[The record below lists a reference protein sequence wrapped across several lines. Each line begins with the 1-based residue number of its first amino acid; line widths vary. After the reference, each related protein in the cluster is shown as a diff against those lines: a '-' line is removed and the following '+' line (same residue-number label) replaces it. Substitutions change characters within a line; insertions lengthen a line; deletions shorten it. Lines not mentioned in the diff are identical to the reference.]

1 MDELRCNSLRC
12 RKSLAVEGTAVVT
25 TCSHIFCIE
34 CANAL
39 FSTPQVCPACETSLP
54 DLDDVAQMT
63 FNPHDSWKTSILSG
77 MSPTTILD
85 IASRALNFYTYQVQ
99 QEGAFQALITKNA
112 QERIAVLES
121 QCNTITR
128 DAHAEIR
135 LLKDRVKAA
144 EEGLALERRRAH
156 ELQETHRANAKAYT
170 KLKAQYDKAKQRA
183 LLQPGEAASFPAALH
198 GVGAGSTPAHTPR
211 VGSTARQTFV
221 AAGAHS
227 AQQHQQQYRASSTLS
242 HAPQQNVGA
251 SWTPH
256 GPSHG
261 AGSPYTPSH
270 LWHAQQQ
277 PSSRSRRTLVP
288 EPPLQQQHPSAASGA
303 GRFSNASGSGSGGG
317 RTPGSAGSAG
327 SGGGGGGQHK
337 GGAYRASPGGSGAG
351 ASGFLGQ
358 PSAGGGGF
366 GGGGRGGFRPAQPHS
381 RPGG

>member
-1 MDELRCNSLRC
+1 MDELR
-12 RKSLAVEGTAVVT
+12 AVVT

-144 EEGLALERRRAH
+144 EEGLAVERRRAH
-156 ELQETHRANAKAYT
+156 ELQETHRANARAYS

-183 LLQPGEAASFPAALH
+183 LLQPGEATSASFPAALQ
-198 GVGAGSTPAHTPR
+198 GVGVGNTPAHTPR

-221 AAGAHS
+221 AGGAHPHP
-227 AQQHQQQYRASSTLS
+227 QQQQYRASSTLS
-242 HAPQQNVGA
+242 QAQQPHGGA

-256 GPSHG
+256 GPSI
-261 AGSPYTPSH
+261 PYAHSNLSH
-270 LWHAQQQ
+270 PQAQS
-277 PSSRSRRTLVP
+277 SSRGRRTLVP
-288 EPPLQQQHPSAASGA
+288 EQQQHPAGAFGGHGGA

-317 RTPGSAGSAG
+317 RTPGSAGSAD
-327 SGGGGGGQHK
+327 SGGGGGGGQRK
-337 GGAYRASPGGSGAG
+337 GGGYRASPGGGAN
-351 ASGFLGQ
+351 AFIGQ
-358 PSAGGGGF
+358 PSAGGRGF
-366 GGGGRGGFRPAQPHS
+366 GGGGGSRGGFRPAQPHS